1 MHENTVVSVAL
12 IGDEPLLIECGRLLQ
27 SERFQIELVVSDDDR
42 VKAWAGDLAVDAGLL
57 GSSHPLYKRNYDFL
71 LSIGNQRVLPAE
83 LLSSARLGAVNF
95 HDGPLPRYAGLFTTS
110 WTIINGES
118 THGVTWHTMSE
129 HVDEGMVLASRD
141 FPLSDADSAQSLN
154 AKCFDLGLEAFQELL
169 PKLKSGELT
178 GDRVDSASK
187 VLYLRKQLPQRA
199 GEIDGRSPAIEI
211 SRLIRGLDFGRQRND
226 IVLPKIVGD
235 SDWVTV
241 SRCEILP
248 ETSEQASGTVV
259 DISDAGM
266 RLSTDTTDVQLTGFR
281 DAAGYSLDSS
291 LCSELLGLKPG
302 QRLPKSVIDQDALDK
317 LQGAKLNE
325 RYWAQKLP
333 LFEMTVL
340 PDVQSEDSRDD
351 DCLDFKFAPSPEW
364 SGASGQRDLIAA
376 FWLVFVSR
384 LTGKPDVGFSYTPG
398 ALRDLARQLP
408 AQMPSSLPVMVSIAG
423 KTRVIDAVASITEML
438 HETDKHA
445 SVLSDLALRLRNTSE
460 EQRAAFAGRLP
471 FGLEFSQSTPV
482 NKGALVLRVADDGS
496 ASLAGSATE
505 GLKRWIAARFRSF
518 LEKSS
523 GGASRPV
530 EQWPLLTDIET
541 QELVALGSGA
551 RPPLPTA
558 ATVPDMIDFES
569 GRAAVACGDDK
580 LDYIELDKQSLA
592 VARALT
598 ESGVAEGD
606 VVGVYLRRSVHL
618 LPVMLGIWRTGAA
631 YLPLDPAFPVDRLAY
646 TINDAGVGLVI
657 VDQHGSALEGHHPA
671 TEVTIDE
678 LLTLPQSG
686 AFTEKRHPELAYIL
700 YTSGT
705 TGRPKGV
712 RIPHRA
718 VINFLA
724 SMRHTPG
731 LSPSDRLLAVTTT
744 SFDISVLELFL
755 PLVAGGSLTT
765 RADINEG
772 QTLVALLDRSN
783 ANVMQATPSTWR
795 MLLDA
800 SWTPKPGF
808 KVLCGGE
815 SFPPDLAQSLIE
827 LGCEVWNMYGPTE
840 TTVWSTCTLLQ
851 AGEDVT
857 VGTPIDHTQIIV
869 GNAAGEPQPR
879 GVPGEIF
886 IAGLGV
892 AEGYHNRPELTSERF
907 IEGPSSLPGR
917 LYRTGDLG
925 RWRDDGH
932 LQHLGRI
939 DDQVKIR
946 GFRIELGE
954 IESRLQEADSVSR
967 AAVSVWEP
975 EPGDQRL
982 VAYVVTELG
991 KQLIVTE
998 LRKHLRRLVPDYM
1011 LPQHFVGLDE
1021 LPTTPNGKIN
1031 RRALPAPQLGYGKP
1045 TSQPPV
1051 SSMEKLVAST
1061 WSSLVGVP
1069 GIGRTDNFFD
1079 LGGHSLLALKAIN
1092 QLEVE
1097 TGYRLRF
1104 QDILLNDL
1112 ASVSTILEEQ
1122 TSNDKENRSGES
1134 GVLSSLRNLIR
1145 RD

>member
-1 MHENTVVSVAL
+1 
-12 IGDEPLLIECGRLLQ
+12 
-27 SERFQIELVVSDDDR
+27 
-42 VKAWAGDLAVDAGLL
+42 
-57 GSSHPLYKRNYDFL
+57 
-71 LSIGNQRVLPAE
+71 
-83 LLSSARLGAVNF
+83 
-95 HDGPLPRYAGLFTTS
+95 
-110 WTIINGES
+110 
-118 THGVTWHTMSE
+118 
-129 HVDEGMVLASRD
+129 
-141 FPLSDADSAQSLN
+141 
-154 AKCFDLGLEAFQELL
+154 
-169 PKLKSGELT
+169 
-178 GDRVDSASK
+178 
-187 VLYLRKQLPQRA
+187 
-199 GEIDGRSPAIEI
+199 
-211 SRLIRGLDFGRQRND
+211 
-226 IVLPKIVGD
+226 
-235 SDWVTV
+235 
-241 SRCEILP
+241 
-248 ETSEQASGTVV
+248 
-259 DISDAGM
+259 
-266 RLSTDTTDVQLTGFR
+266 
-281 DAAGYSLDSS
+281 
-291 LCSELLGLKPG
+291 
-302 QRLPKSVIDQDALDK
+302 
-317 LQGAKLNE
+317 
-325 RYWAQKLP
+325 
-333 LFEMTVL
+333 
-340 PDVQSEDSRDD
+340 
-351 DCLDFKFAPSPEW
+351 
-364 SGASGQRDLIAA
+364 
-376 FWLVFVSR
+376 
-384 LTGKPDVGFSYTPG
+384 
-398 ALRDLARQLP
+398 
-408 AQMPSSLPVMVSIAG
+408 
-423 KTRVIDAVASITEML
+423 
-438 HETDKHA
+438 
-445 SVLSDLALRLRNTSE
+445 
-460 EQRAAFAGRLP
+460 
-471 FGLEFSQSTPV
+471 
-482 NKGALVLRVADDGS
+482 
-496 ASLAGSATE
+496 
-505 GLKRWIAARFRSF
+505 
-518 LEKSS
+518 
-523 GGASRPV
+523 
-530 EQWPLLTDIET
+530 
-541 QELVALGSGA
+541 
-551 RPPLPTA
+551 
-558 ATVPDMIDFES
+558 
-569 GRAAVACGDDK
+569 
-580 LDYIELDKQSLA
+580 
-592 VARALT
+592 
-598 ESGVAEGD
+598 
-606 VVGVYLRRSVHL
+606 
-618 LPVMLGIWRTGAA
+618 
-631 YLPLDPAFPVDRLAY
+631 
-646 TINDAGVGLVI
+646 
-657 VDQHGSALEGHHPA
+657 
-671 TEVTIDE
+671 
-678 LLTLPQSG
+678 
-686 AFTEKRHPELAYIL
+686 
-700 YTSGT
+700 
-705 TGRPKGV
+705 
-712 RIPHRA
+712 
-718 VINFLA
+718 
-724 SMRHTPG
+724 MRHTPG

-755 PLVAGGSLTT
+755 PLVAGGSLTLAT